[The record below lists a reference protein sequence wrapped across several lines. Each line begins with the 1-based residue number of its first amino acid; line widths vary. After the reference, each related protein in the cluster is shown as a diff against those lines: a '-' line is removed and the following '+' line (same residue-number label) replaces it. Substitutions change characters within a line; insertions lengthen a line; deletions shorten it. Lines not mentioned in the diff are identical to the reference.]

1 MESPPKQGGKT
12 SRALGFIIRLA
23 IGAGCIAALFHFD
36 LINLGVL
43 VEAMKS
49 PGYLAVAYLCL
60 LVTAPLSAI
69 RWLYLLRALGFRP
82 TVWWTINIT
91 FISLFCNT
99 FLPGSH
105 GGDLVRIGMAY
116 RASGGKL
123 NRITLSVIVDR
134 LSGIVALLALGA
146 AMLAWLP
153 VQYREWV
160 IGIACILTAGLIG
173 GVAVALRWG
182 LSIAALLAKFPK
194 PVGPVLAYICTEVVL
209 ALQQYVSKVE
219 VLIGAFLISVLQYMI
234 IIGSLIVIGW
244 SMKFTSLP
252 IYGYGISGVWAM
264 VANALPLSPGGL
276 GVGEAA
282 FAQAASLLDTARSG
296 ARYATV
302 FLVMRVLTIVV
313 GLVGVIPFMMYRSD
327 VRSGM
332 RMSAAEALEDEPARE
347 MVKRYSE
354 TA

>member
-1 MESPPKQGGKT
+1 MGSSPPQGRKS
-12 SRALGFIIRLA
+12 SRLVSFGIRLA
-23 IGAGCIAALFHFD
+23 IGAACIAALLHFD

-60 LVTAPLSAI
+60 LATAPLGAI

-82 TVWWTINIT
+82 TLWWTINIT

-134 LSGIVALLALGA
+134 LSGIIALLALGA
-146 AMLAWLP
+146 GMLTWLP
-153 VQYREWV
+153 VQYRELV
-160 IGIACILTAGLIG
+160 IVAAFALMLGLIG
-173 GVAVALRWG
+173 GVAVALQWG
-182 LSIAALLAKFPK
+182 LKIASLLSKLPK
-194 PVGPVLAYICTEVVL
+194 PVGPLLGFICAELVV
-209 ALQQYVSKVE
+209 ALQQYVSKVG
-219 VLIGAFLISVLQYMI
+219 VLVGAFLISVLQYI
-234 IIGSLIVIGW
+234 LVIGSLMVIGL

-282 FAQAASLLDTARSG
+282 FAQAASLLDPVKSG
-296 ARYATV
+296 ASYATV
-302 FLVMRVLTIVV
+302 FLVMRVLTVIV
-313 GLVGVIPFMMYRSD
+313 GLVGIIPFMMYRAD

-332 RMSAAEALEDEPARE
+332 RTSAEEARDDDAAAEL
-347 MVKRYSE
+347 VKRYSE
-354 TA
+354 PA